1 MSALHFLA
9 LLHCSSFVLF
19 LFETNR
25 LAWDFQQM
33 ASLSLPNGAT
43 TGMS

>member
-19 LFETNR
+19 LFETVS
-25 LAWDFQQM
+25 Q
-33 ASLSLPNGAT
+33 ASLGLPADGLP
-43 TGMS
+43 